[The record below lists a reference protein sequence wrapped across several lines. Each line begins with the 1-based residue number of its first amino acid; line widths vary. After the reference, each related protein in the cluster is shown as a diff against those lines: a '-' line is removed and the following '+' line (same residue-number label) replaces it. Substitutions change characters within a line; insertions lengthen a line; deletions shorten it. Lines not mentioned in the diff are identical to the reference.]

1 MTNGSEPIWRR
12 PSFYKKGAKMKV
24 YFENS
29 QGKKREIGQA
39 DNREKAF
46 EIIENF
52 LFEHNFTSYYT
63 RYWEEDGYLKVDV
76 GSHTEFF
83 YISKN

>member
-1 MTNGSEPIWRR
+1 
-12 PSFYKKGAKMKV
+12 MKV

-29 QGKKREIGQA
+29 QGKIREIGQA
-39 DNREKAF
+39 NNEKEAF
-46 EIIENF
+46 KIIKDF
-52 LFEHNFTSYYT
+52 LSTHNFTSYYT
-63 RYWEEDGYLKVDV
+63 RYWEEDDCLKVDV

>member
-1 MTNGSEPIWRR
+1 
-12 PSFYKKGAKMKV
+12 MKV

-29 QGKKREIGQA
+29 QGKKREIGQV
-39 DNREKAF
+39 DNEEKAF
-46 EIIENF
+46 WVIKDF
-52 LFEHNFTSYYT
+52 LSVHNFISYYT
-63 RYWEEDGYLKVDV
+63 RYWEENGYLKVDV

>member
-1 MTNGSEPIWRR
+1 
-12 PSFYKKGAKMKV
+12 MKV

-29 QGKKREIGQA
+29 SGKKREIGQA
-39 DNREKAF
+39 DDEKKAF
-46 EIIENF
+46 EIIDNF
-52 LFEHNFTSYYT
+52 LLAHNFTSYYT
-63 RYWEEDGYLKVDV
+63 RCWEEHGDLKVDV

>member
-1 MTNGSEPIWRR
+1 
-12 PSFYKKGAKMKV
+12 MKV

-29 QGKKREIGQA
+29 QGKKREIGQV
-39 DNREKAF
+39 DSREKAF

-52 LFEHNFTSYYT
+52 LFKHNFTSYYT
-63 RYWEEDGYLKVDV
+63 RYWEENGYLKVDV

-83 YISKN
+83 YISKD

>member
-1 MTNGSEPIWRR
+1 MWRR

-29 QGKKREIGQA
+29 QGKIREIGEA
-39 DNREKAF
+39 DSKEKAF
-46 EIIENF
+46 EIIKDF

-63 RYWEEDGYLKVDV
+63 RYWEKSDYLKIDV

-83 YISKN
+83 YVSKD

>member
-1 MTNGSEPIWRR
+1 
-12 PSFYKKGAKMKV
+12 MKV

-29 QGKKREIGQA
+29 WGKKREIGQA
-39 DNREKAF
+39 SNREKAF
-46 EIIENF
+46 EIIKNF
-52 LFEHNFTSYYT
+52 LFEHNFISYYT
-63 RYWEEDGYLKVDV
+63 RYWEEDDYLKVDV

>member
-1 MTNGSEPIWRR
+1 
-12 PSFYKKGAKMKV
+12 MKV

-29 QGKKREIGQA
+29 QGKKREIGQV
-39 DNREKAF
+39 DNEEKAF
-46 EIIENF
+46 GVIKDF
-52 LFEHNFTSYYT
+52 LSAHNFISYYT
-63 RYWEEDGYLKVDV
+63 RYWEENSYLKVDV

>member
-1 MTNGSEPIWRR
+1 MTNGSEPIGRR

-29 QGKKREIGQA
+29 QRKKREIGQV
-39 DNREKAF
+39 DSKEKAF
-46 EIIENF
+46 EIIGNF

-63 RYWEEDGYLKVDV
+63 RYWEENGYLKVDV

-83 YISKN
+83 YISKD

>member
-1 MTNGSEPIWRR
+1 
-12 PSFYKKGAKMKV
+12 MKV

-29 QGKKREIGQA
+29 WGEKREIGRG
-39 DNREKAF
+39 DNEKGAF
-46 EIIENF
+46 EIIKDF
-52 LFEHNFTSYYT
+52 LSAHNFISYYT
-63 RYWEEDGYLKVDV
+63 RYWEENGYLKVDV